1 MNKLVEWKNRGGVL
15 LIGYEMFR
23 TIVTNA
29 KTAKQMKNQKKLS
42 FGSGGEQLVDLEEE
56 DSNLAKLNGKK

>member
-1 MNKLVEWKNRGGVL
+1 MEWKNRGGVL

-23 TIVTNA
+23 TLVQNN

-42 FGSGGEQLVDLEEE
+42 FEPSKTEVIDIDDENP
-56 DSNLAKLNGKK
+56 SLANMNGKFLL